1 MAPIGGEGQR
11 VWVCV
16 ACDGDAG
23 DARLLAEAQRCKRRA
38 RQRCRP
44 TCPSARRSAVG
55 SRDSSRPESDLRR
68 PPSADDP
75 ASISP
80 SGSTESSRTKFS
92 MPKHIT
98 VAVPCMGAEAEV
110 RVQSWGAGAQR
121 RAGAQT

>member
-1 MAPIGGEGQR
+1 MAGVQVTPGPSP
-11 VWVCV
+11 
-16 ACDGDAG
+16 
-23 DARLLAEAQRCKRRA
+23 RRSGANDA

-68 PPSADDP
+68 LPSADGP

-92 MPKHIT
+92 MPTHST

-110 RVQSWGAGAQR
+110 EVQSCVQSWGAEAEVCR
-121 RAGAQT
+121 AQT